1 MSSKKIFFVMIGV
14 VVLLAGAG
22 IATLIFGNKILNNE
36 SVRLVEL
43 KLEDQL
49 LNSQQTAL
57 VTANKDIATFADLE
71 AIAKS
76 IVPQDKDQARA
87 VREIVSIADSSGIKL
102 KTISFPS
109 STLGQAPVK
118 PATPAP
124 TVDDGSKKP
133 AVATLPTPTPPAAP
147 SITQVK
153 PVDGIPGVYTMEIT
167 IQSDDTSPITYET
180 FINFLSR
187 LEKNRRTAQV
197 STISLQPKPPQNTLF
212 TFSLVVNLYI
222 RP

>member
-1 MSSKKIFFVMIGV
+1 MVGAV
-14 VVLLAGAG
+14 VILAGVGTASLVF
-22 IATLIFGNKILNNE
+22 ANKILTKE
-36 SVRLVEL
+36 SARLVGL

-49 LNSQQTAL
+49 LNSQQAAL
-57 VTANKDIATFADLE
+57 VTANKDILAFADLE

-87 VREIVSIADSSGIKL
+87 VREIVSIADASGIKL

-118 PATPAP
+118 TTAPAPAVDDSSKKPTEATPAP
-124 TVDDGSKKP
+124 
-133 AVATLPTPTPPAAP
+133 APAAP
-147 SITQVK
+147 AAPTITQVK
-153 PVDGIPGVYTMEIT
+153 PVDGIPGVFTMEIN
-167 IQSDDTSPITYET
+167 IQSDDTSPVTYDT
-180 FINFLSR
+180 FINFLGR
-187 LEKNRRTAQV
+187 LEQNRRTAQV
-197 STISLQPKPPQNTLF
+197 STISLQPKPPQNNLF